1 MIKQFLYLCSI
12 LFLAVTL
19 SGCASTQPAGEDSD
33 VRRPGREQQT
43 GGIPLRDLFRNITGK
58 NKKGERGRAASS
70 DPGYQEYLEWKEWQE
85 FQEYKKWKAEQG
97 EDVGTN

>member
-1 MIKQFLYLCSI
+1 MIKQFLLLCSI

-19 SGCASTQPAGEDSD
+19 SGCASTQPVGKDPETGQSGRKHRAEGISIKALFG
-33 VRRPGREQQT
+33 RANKGRE
-43 GGIPLRDLFRNITGK
+43 RV
-58 NKKGERGRAASS
+58 ESS